1 MSIAGTFRP
10 TSTFAGLLRAS
21 EVPYRGSLHSKVLGR
36 GPPRMLRCARGRR
49 IAVDRFRVSRFSKVE
64 SGVGLV
70 ARSRSLYYFT
80 LSKAHLGSATMRSR
94 SEGDGEVG
102 NITVEV

>member
-1 MSIAGTFRP
+1 MSIAGTFCP

-21 EVPYRGSLHSKVLGR
+21 EVPCRTSLHSKVLGQR
-36 GPPRMLRCARGRR
+36 PPRMLRCARGRR
-49 IAVDRFRVSRFSKVE
+49 IVVDRFRVSRFSKVE
-64 SGVGLV
+64 SGVRLV
-70 ARSRSLYYFT
+70 ARSRSLYFLT
-80 LSKAHLGSATMRSR
+80 LSKTHFGSATMRSR